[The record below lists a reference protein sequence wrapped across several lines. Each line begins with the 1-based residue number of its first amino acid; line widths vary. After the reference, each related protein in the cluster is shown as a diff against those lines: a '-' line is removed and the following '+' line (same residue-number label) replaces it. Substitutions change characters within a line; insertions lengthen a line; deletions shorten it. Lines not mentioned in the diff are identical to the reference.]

1 MFIAAGAVSLA
12 VLATPAI
19 VTPALAQK
27 FPDRPIT
34 IVVPY
39 GPGGTNDIVAREVAQ
54 KMQEQFGQPVVVE
67 NKPGANGALGTGFV
81 ARAKPDGYTIAIA
94 PSSVLAINQW
104 LYKDLPYDVEKDFQ
118 PLSLAGTTPN
128 ILLVHPSVPAN
139 TLAEFI
145 ALAKAKPGS
154 IAYASMGAG
163 STGHLNGELFKAL
176 TGADIKHVPYKGSG
190 PALNDLLGGQVQAMF
205 DNLPTGIVH
214 VKAGKL
220 KGLGVTSLKPNPMA
234 PEIPPVANTVKGFDA
249 TAWFGFIAPKA
260 TPRPV
265 VDQLSAAIIKAL
277 NAPDVRERL
286 EKGGLTVVASK
297 PEEFAAFI
305 RAEKVK
311 WGEVVKKANVKIE
324 Q

>member
-1 MFIAAGAVSLA
+1 MLRRTFIAAGIVSLA
-12 VLATPAI
+12 MLA
-19 VTPALAQK
+19 TPALAQK

-81 ARAKPDGYTIAIA
+81 ARSKPDGYTIVIA
-94 PSSVLAINQW
+94 PSSVLAINEW
-104 LYKDLPYDVEKDFQ
+104 LYKDLPYNVEKDFQ

-128 ILLVHPSVPAN
+128 ILVVHPSVPAN
-139 TLAEFI
+139 NIAEFI
-145 ALAKAKPGS
+145 ALAKSKPGS

-163 STGHLNGELFKAL
+163 STGHLNGELFRAL
-176 TGADIKHVPYKGSG
+176 TGADIKHIPYKGSG
-190 PALNDLLGGQVQAMF
+190 PALNDLLAGQVQAMF
-205 DNLPTGIVH
+205 DNLSTALTH

-220 KGLGVTSLKPNPMA
+220 RGLGVTSLERSSMA
-234 PEIPPVANTVKGFDA
+234 PEIPTIASSVKGFDA
-249 TAWFGFIAPKA
+249 TSWFGFLAPKA
-260 TPRPV
+260 TPKPV

-286 EKGGLTVVASK
+286 VKGGLTMVANK

-311 WGEVVKKANVKIE
+311 WGDVVKKANVKIE

>member
-1 MFIAAGAVSLA
+1 MLRRTFIAAGIVSLA
-12 VLATPAI
+12 TLA
-19 VTPALAQK
+19 TPALAQK

-67 NKPGANGALGTGFV
+67 NKPGANGALGMGFV
-81 ARAKPDGYTIAIA
+81 ARAKPDGYTIVIA
-94 PSSVLAINQW
+94 PSSVLAINEW
-104 LYKDLPYDVEKDFQ
+104 LYKDLPYSVEKDFQ

-128 ILLVHPSVPAN
+128 ILIVHPSVPAN
-139 TLAEFI
+139 NIAEFI
-145 ALAKAKPGS
+145 ALAKSKPGS

-163 STGHLNGELFKAL
+163 STGHLNGELFKTL
-176 TGADIKHVPYKGSG
+176 TGTDIKHIPYKGSG
-190 PALNDLLGGQVQAMF
+190 PALNDLLAGQVQAMF
-205 DNLPTGIVH
+205 DNLPTAIVH

-220 KGLGVTSLKPNPMA
+220 KGLGVTSLQPSPMA
-234 PEIPPVANTVKGFDA
+234 PEIPAIASTVKGFDA
-249 TAWFGFIAPKA
+249 TSWFGFLAPKQ
-260 TPRPV
+260 TPKPV
-265 VDQLSAAIIKAL
+265 VDVLAAAIVKAL

-286 EKGGLTVVASK
+286 VKGGLTMVANK

-311 WGEVVKKANVKIE
+311 WGDVVKKANVKIE

>member
-1 MFIAAGAVSLA
+1 MLRRSFIAAGIVSLA
-12 VLATPAI
+12 TFAS
-19 VTPALAQK
+19 PALAQK

-81 ARAKPDGYTIAIA
+81 ARSKPDGYTIVIA
-94 PSSVLAINQW
+94 PSSVLAINEW

-128 ILLVHPSVPAN
+128 ILIVYLSVPAN
-139 TLAEFI
+139 TMAEFI
-145 ALAKAKPGS
+145 ALAKSKPGS

-163 STGHLNGELFKAL
+163 FTGHLNGELFRAL
-176 TGADIKHVPYKGSG
+176 TGADIKHIPYKGSG
-190 PALNDLLGGQVQAMF
+190 PALNDLLAGQVQAMF
-205 DNLPTGIVH
+205 DNLPTAIVH

-220 KGLGVTSLKPNPMA
+220 KGLGVTSLQPSPMA
-234 PEIPPVANTVKGFDA
+234 PEIPAIASTVKGFDA
-249 TAWFGFIAPKA
+249 TSWFGFLAPKQ
-260 TPRPV
+260 TPKPV
-265 VDQLSAAIIKAL
+265 VDVLADAIVKAL

-286 EKGGLTVVASK
+286 VKGGLTMVANK

-311 WGEVVKKANVKIE
+311 WGDVVKKANVKIE

>member
-1 MFIAAGAVSLA
+1 MLRRTLLVAGIAAIAAAAG
-12 VLATPAI
+12 
-19 VTPALAQK
+19 PALAQK

-81 ARAKPDGYTIAIA
+81 ARAKPDGYTIGIA
-94 PSSVLAINQW
+94 PSSVLAINEW

-128 ILLVHPSVPAN
+128 ILIVHPSVPAN
-139 TLAEFI
+139 TIAEFI
-145 ALAKAKPGS
+145 ALAKSKPGAV
-154 IAYASMGAG
+154 AYASMGAG

-176 TGADIKHVPYKGSG
+176 TGADLKHVPYKGSG
-190 PALNDLLGGQVQAMF
+190 PALNDLLAGQVQGMF
-205 DNLPTGIVH
+205 DNLPTAIGH

-220 KGLGVTSLKPNPMA
+220 KGLGITSLQRSPMA
-234 PEIPPVANTVKGFDA
+234 PEIPTIAETVKGFDA
-249 TAWFGFIAPKA
+249 TSWFGFIAPKA
-260 TPRPV
+260 TPKPV
-265 VDQLSAAIIKAL
+265 VDQLAAAIIKAM
-277 NAPDVRERL
+277 NTPDVKERL
-286 EKGGLTVVASK
+286 EKSGLTVVANK
-297 PEEFAAFI
+297 PDEFAAFI
-305 RAEKVK
+305 RAEKAK
-311 WGEVVKKANVKIE
+311 WGEVVKKADVKIE

>member
-1 MFIAAGAVSLA
+1 MLRRTFIAAGIVSLA
-12 VLATPAI
+12 TLAS
-19 VTPALAQK
+19 PALAQK

-81 ARAKPDGYTIAIA
+81 ARSKPDGYTIVIA
-94 PSSVLAINQW
+94 PSSVLAINEW

-128 ILLVHPSVPAN
+128 ILVVHPSVPAN
-139 TLAEFI
+139 NIAEFI
-145 ALAKAKPGS
+145 ALAKSKPGS

-163 STGHLNGELFKAL
+163 STGHLNGELFRAL
-176 TGADIKHVPYKGSG
+176 TGADIKHIPYKGSG
-190 PALNDLLGGQVQAMF
+190 PALNDLLAGQVQAMF
-205 DNLPTGIVH
+205 DNLSTALTH

-220 KGLGVTSLKPNPMA
+220 KGLGVTSLERSAMA
-234 PEIPPVANTVKGFDA
+234 PEIPTIASSVKGFDA
-249 TAWFGFIAPKA
+249 TSWFGFLAPKA
-260 TPRPV
+260 TPKPV

-286 EKGGLTVVASK
+286 VKGGLTMVANK

-311 WGEVVKKANVKIE
+311 WGDVVKKANVKIE

>member
-1 MFIAAGAVSLA
+1 MLRRTFIAAGIVSLA
-12 VLATPAI
+12 TLA
-19 VTPALAQK
+19 TPALAQK

-54 KMQEQFGQPVVVE
+54 KIQEQFGQPVVVE

-81 ARAKPDGYTIAIA
+81 ARSKPDGYTILIA
-94 PSSVLAINQW
+94 PSSVLAINEW
-104 LYKDLPYDVEKDFQ
+104 LYKDLPYNVEKDFQ

-128 ILLVHPSVPAN
+128 ILVVHPSVPAN
-139 TLAEFI
+139 NIAEFI
-145 ALAKAKPGS
+145 ALAKSKPGS

-163 STGHLNGELFKAL
+163 STGHLNGELFRAL
-176 TGADIKHVPYKGSG
+176 TGADIKHIPYKGSG
-190 PALNDLLGGQVQAMF
+190 PALNDLLAGQVQAMF
-205 DNLPTGIVH
+205 DNLSTALTH

-220 KGLGVTSLKPNPMA
+220 KGLGVTSLERSAMA
-234 PEIPPVANTVKGFDA
+234 PEIPTIASSVKGFDA
-249 TAWFGFIAPKA
+249 TSWFGFLAPKA
-260 TPRPV
+260 TPKPV
-265 VDQLSAAIIKAL
+265 IDQLSAAIIKAL

-286 EKGGLTVVASK
+286 VKGGLTMVANK

-311 WGEVVKKANVKIE
+311 WGDVVKKANVKIE

>member
-1 MFIAAGAVSLA
+1 MLRRTLLAAGVATLA
-12 VLATPAI
+12 VLATPAF
-19 VTPALAQK
+19 AQK
-27 FPDRPIT
+27 FPDKPIT
-34 IVVPY
+34 VIVPY

-67 NKPGANGALGTGFV
+67 NKPGANGALGTGLV
-81 ARAKPDGYTIAIA
+81 ARAKPDGYTIGIA
-94 PSSVLAINQW
+94 PSSVLAINEW
-104 LYKDLPYDVEKDFQ
+104 LYKDLPYDVEKDLQ

-128 ILLVHPSVPAN
+128 ILIVHPSVPAKD
-139 TLAEFI
+139 LGEFI

-176 TGADIKHVPYKGSG
+176 TGADLKHVPYKGSG

-205 DNLPTGIVH
+205 DNLPTAIGH

-220 KGLGVTSLKPNPMA
+220 NGLGVTSLERSPMA
-234 PEIPPVANTVKGFDA
+234 PEIPTVAATVKGFDA
-249 TAWFGFIAPKA
+249 TAWFGFVAPKG
-260 TPRPV
+260 TPKPI
-265 VDQLSAAIIKAL
+265 VDQLSAAIIKAM

-286 EKGGLTVVASK
+286 EKGGLTIVANK
-297 PEEFAAFI
+297 PEEFQAFI
-305 RAEKVK
+305 RAEKAK
-311 WGEVVKKANVKIE
+311 WGDVVKKANVKIE

>member
-1 MFIAAGAVSLA
+1 MFRRTFLAAGA
-12 VLATPAI
+12 ATLIALT
-19 VTPALAQK
+19 TPALAQK
-27 FPDRPIT
+27 FPDKPIT

-81 ARAKPDGYTIAIA
+81 ARARPDGYTIGIA
-94 PSSVLAINQW
+94 PSSVLAINEW

-128 ILLVHPSVPAN
+128 ILVVHPSVPAS
-139 TLAEFI
+139 TVAEFV
-145 ALAKAKPGS
+145 ALAKARPGS
-154 IAYASMGAG
+154 VAYASMGAG
-163 STGHLNGELFKAL
+163 STGHLNGELFKTL
-176 TGADIKHVPYKGSG
+176 TGADIKHIPYKGSG
-190 PALNDLLGGQVQAMF
+190 PALNDLLAGQVQAMF
-205 DNLPTGIVH
+205 DNLSTALTH

-220 KGLGVTSLKPNPMA
+220 KGLGVTSLEPSALA
-234 PEIPPVANTVKGFDA
+234 PEVPTVAATVPGFDA
-249 TAWFGFIAPKA
+249 TSWFGFIAPKA
-260 TPRPV
+260 TPKPI
-265 VDQLSAAIIKAL
+265 VDALADAIVKAM

-286 EKGGLTVVASK
+286 EKGGLTIVANK

-305 RAEKVK
+305 QAEKAK
-311 WGEVVKKANVKIE
+311 WGDVVKKANVRIE

>member
-1 MFIAAGAVSLA
+1 MFRRTFMAAGVATLCALA
-12 VLATPAI
+12 
-19 VTPALAQK
+19 TPALAQK

-81 ARAKPDGYTIAIA
+81 ARAKPDGYTIVIA
-94 PSSVLAINQW
+94 PSSVLAINEW

-128 ILLVHPSVPAN
+128 ILIVHPSVPAN
-139 TLAEFI
+139 NMAEFI
-145 ALAKAKPGS
+145 ALAKSKPGS

-163 STGHLNGELFKAL
+163 STGHLNGELFRTL
-176 TGADIKHVPYKGSG
+176 TGADIKHIPYKGSG
-190 PALNDLLGGQVQAMF
+190 PALNDLLAGQVQAMF
-205 DNLPTGIVH
+205 DNLPTAIAH

-220 KGLGVTSLKPNPMA
+220 KGLGVTSLERSAMA
-234 PEIPPVANTVKGFDA
+234 PEIPTIAETVKGFDA
-249 TAWFGFIAPKA
+249 TSWFGFLAPKQ
-260 TPRPV
+260 TPKAV
-265 VDQLSAAIIKAL
+265 VDVLTASIVKAL

-286 EKGGLTVVASK
+286 EKSGLSVVANA
-297 PEEFAAFI
+297 PDQFAAYI
-305 RAEKVK
+305 RAEKAK

>member
-1 MFIAAGAVSLA
+1 MLRRTFIAAGLVSLA
-12 VLATPAI
+12 TLA
-19 VTPALAQK
+19 TPALAQK

-81 ARAKPDGYTIAIA
+81 ARSKPDGYTILIA
-94 PSSVLAINQW
+94 PSSVLAINEW
-104 LYKDLPYDVEKDFQ
+104 LYKDLPYNVEKDFQ

-128 ILLVHPSVPAN
+128 ILVVHPSVPAN
-139 TLAEFI
+139 NIAEFI
-145 ALAKAKPGS
+145 ALAKSKPGS

-163 STGHLNGELFKAL
+163 STGHLNGELFRAL
-176 TGADIKHVPYKGSG
+176 TGADIKHIPYKGSG
-190 PALNDLLGGQVQAMF
+190 PALNDLLAGQVQAMF
-205 DNLPTGIVH
+205 DNLSTALTH

-220 KGLGVTSLKPNPMA
+220 KGLGVTSLERSAMA
-234 PEIPPVANTVKGFDA
+234 PEIPTIASSVKGFDA
-249 TAWFGFIAPKA
+249 TSWFGFLAPKA
-260 TPRPV
+260 TPKPV
-265 VDQLSAAIIKAL
+265 IDQLSAAIIKAL

-286 EKGGLTVVASK
+286 VKGGLTMVANK

-311 WGEVVKKANVKIE
+311 WGDVVKKANVKIE

>member
-1 MFIAAGAVSLA
+1 MLRRTFIAAGLVSLA
-12 VLATPAI
+12 TLA
-19 VTPALAQK
+19 TPALAQK

-81 ARAKPDGYTIAIA
+81 ARSKPDGYTILIA
-94 PSSVLAINQW
+94 PSSVLAINEW
-104 LYKDLPYDVEKDFQ
+104 LYKDLPYNVEKDFQ

-128 ILLVHPSVPAN
+128 ILVVHPSVPAN
-139 TLAEFI
+139 NIAEFI
-145 ALAKAKPGS
+145 ALAKSKPGS

-163 STGHLNGELFKAL
+163 STGHLNGELFRAL
-176 TGADIKHVPYKGSG
+176 TGADIKHIPYKGSG
-190 PALNDLLGGQVQAMF
+190 PALNDLLAGQVQAMF
-205 DNLPTGIVH
+205 DNLSTALTH

-220 KGLGVTSLKPNPMA
+220 KGLGVTSLERSAMA
-234 PEIPPVANTVKGFDA
+234 PEIPTIASSVKGFDA
-249 TAWFGFIAPKA
+249 TSWFGFLAPKA
-260 TPRPV
+260 TPKPV
-265 VDQLSAAIIKAL
+265 IDQFSAAIIKAL

-286 EKGGLTVVASK
+286 VKGGLTMVANK

-311 WGEVVKKANVKIE
+311 WGDVVKKANVKIE